1 MSPLISFLPIFKAQ
15 SHYGRTGWHQRWPEP
30 FRYLTTTVSFLDSS
44 HSHWN
49 RDRRR
54 GQCAQNR
61 VSAIM
66 NKRFVFEAARIC
78 CEFPVLSIVPIYLFA
93 VSKWVPPGAATTG
106 AHLRHGSAVG
116 GNAANWPAE
125 LQTGST
131 ERCFSSSL
139 LLHCSVSSVISESES
154 LRLFSILNMAHFHN
168 AAPDVAALALSGD
181 WAAEF
186 LSGPESTSAPGV
198 ASLADAADAD
208 WTREFI
214 AEAAGSRRSTQFSFL
229 PRSDSV
235 MSVKATANVP
245 PVWGLT
251 ALLLLCLR
259 SRTLGWGISGTIGG
273 EVVAGRSWRQG
284 EWMVRAIE

>member
-1 MSPLISFLPIFKAQ
+1 M
-15 SHYGRTGWHQRWPEP
+15 Y
-30 FRYLTTTVSFLDSS
+30 
-44 HSHWN
+44 
-49 RDRRR
+49 
-54 GQCAQNR
+54 
-61 VSAIM
+61 
-66 NKRFVFEAARIC
+66 KRFVFEAARIC
-78 CEFPVLSIVPIYLFA
+78 CEFPVLNIVPIYLFA

-139 LLHCSVSSVISESES
+139 VISKSES
-154 LRLFSILNMAHFHN
+154 LRLFSISNMAHFHN

-198 ASLADAADAD
+198 ASLTDAADAD

-229 PRSDSV
+229 PRGDSV

-245 PVWGLT
+245 PVGGLT

-259 SRTLGWGISGTIGG
+259 SWTLGWGISGTIGG

-284 EWMVRAIE
+284 EWMVRAIK